1 MRKIGIGL
9 IGLGRHGTRY
19 AESLMKQVQGA
30 ELVAV
35 CRRNLSEAEGFAAIW
50 GAKKAY
56 ADYRELV
63 RDRGIEAVIVAT
75 PNSSHLE
82 IALEAAENGKHLLV
96 EKPLGR
102 TVEEAGRMVSVA
114 RRYGVNL
121 MVGHSFR
128 YHPMTAASIK
138 CLEGVGR
145 VFLVAMCKRQSVAT
159 GWRLVQGEFGGA
171 IMDVGVHLFDL
182 TEFILKERPTAVFCQ
197 ARCLLGS
204 KVEDSFAA
212 VLDLPGNAIAI
223 IDASTSSKGR
233 VDKMEFAG
241 TEGHVAADRYLREV
255 QLVRGESRSRIPIL
269 GSDATIHLLLTDF
282 IDSIVRSREPPIT
295 GEDGLEAVRVAEA
308 CYRSSETNS
317 KVTI

>member
-1 MRKIGIGL
+1 L
-9 IGLGRHGTRY
+9 
-19 AESLMKQVQGA
+19 
-30 ELVAV
+30 AV
-35 CRRNLSEAEGFAAIW
+35 CRRNLSEAERFAAAW
-50 GAKKAY
+50 GAKRAY
-56 ADYRELV
+56 ADYRDLA
-63 RDRGIEAVIVAT
+63 RDEGIDAVIVAT

-102 TVEEAGRMVSVA
+102 TVEEAGRIVSAA
-114 RRYGVNL
+114 RRWGVNL

-128 YHPMTAASIK
+128 YHPMTTATIK
-138 CLEGVGR
+138 YVGELGR
-145 VFLVAMCKRQSVAT
+145 VFLASMCKRQSTAT
-159 GWRLVQGEFGGA
+159 GWRLDRGEFGGV

-182 TEFILKERPTAVFCQ
+182 IEFILKERPTAAFCQ
-197 ARCLLGS
+197 ARRLLGS
-204 KVEDSFAA
+204 DVEDSFTA
-212 VLDLPGNAIAI
+212 VLDLPGKAIAVL
-223 IDASTSSKGR
+223 DASRCSSSR

-255 QLVRGESRSRIPIL
+255 QLVRGDDRIRIPMS

-282 IDSIVRSREPPIT
+282 IDSIVGGREPPIT

>member
-1 MRKIGIGL
+1 MRIGIGL
-9 IGLGRHGTRY
+9 IGLGRHGSRY
-19 AESLMKQVQGA
+19 AESLTKQVQGA

-35 CRRNLSEAEGFAAIW
+35 CRRSLSEAERFAATW

-56 ADYRELV
+56 ADYRDLV
-63 RDRGIEAVIVAT
+63 KDEGVDAVIVAT
-75 PNSSHLE
+75 PNSSHME

-102 TVEEAGRMVSVA
+102 TVEEAGRMVSAA
-114 RRYGVNL
+114 RRFGVNL

-128 YHPMTAASIK
+128 YHPMTTASIK
-138 CLEGVGR
+138 YIEGIGR
-145 VFLVAMCKRQSVAT
+145 VFLAAMCKRQSTAT
-159 GWRLVQGEFGGA
+159 GWRLDRGEFGGA

-182 TEFILKERPTAVFCQ
+182 TEFILKERPTAIFCQ
-197 ARCLLGS
+197 ARHLLGS
-204 KVEDSFAA
+204 GVEDSFAA
-212 VLDLPGNAIAI
+212 VLDLPGKAIAI
-223 IDASTSSKGR
+223 LDASMCSNSR

-241 TEGHVAADRYLREV
+241 TEGHVAADRYQREV
-255 QLVRGESRSRIPIL
+255 QFVRGESRIRIPISE
-269 GSDATIHLLLTDF
+269 SDATIHLLLKDF
-282 IDSIVRSREPPIT
+282 IDSIVGSREPPIT